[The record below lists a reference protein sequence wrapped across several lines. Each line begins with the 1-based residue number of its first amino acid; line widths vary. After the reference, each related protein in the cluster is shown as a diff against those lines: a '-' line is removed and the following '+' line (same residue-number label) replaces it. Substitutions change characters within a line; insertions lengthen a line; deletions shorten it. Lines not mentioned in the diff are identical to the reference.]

1 MAYLLSVDGGGTK
14 TEFCI
19 SDLMETEKKSY
30 ITGSTN
36 FKSVGIEVARKNL
49 KEGVRWLQE
58 ELGISKDEI
67 AYTVLGIS
75 GCDSEED
82 YEIIHERIVKGEL
95 PRQKYL
101 LCNDGVMGFYA
112 QTDGAGIVLIA
123 GTGSIAIGIDK
134 NGKVYRSGGW
144 GYNFSD
150 AGSGYWI
157 GCEAAR
163 ETLRYCDG
171 CREYAELFEE
181 IRKHFQAE
189 SFEKLPFAITGIQN
203 NSEIAYLAKIVV
215 DKAEAQEPES
225 VRILQEGARLLADLA
240 GSVYKR
246 AGMQGEIKI
255 SIVLSG
261 GVLKSACYE
270 TFLKKELE
278 RKIPK
283 EQTQYFGQKNAP
295 AYGGIKLAKRMLE
308 MGVE

>member
-19 SDLMETEKKSY
+19 SDLAETEKKSFL
-30 ITGSTN
+30 TGSTN
-36 FKSVGIEVARKNL
+36 FKSVGVKEARKNI
-49 KEGVRWLQE
+49 KEGFQWVQE
-58 ELGISKDEI
+58 ELGIRKEDI
-67 AYTVLGIS
+67 AFAVFGIS
-75 GCDSEED
+75 GCDSEKD
-82 YEIIHERIVKGEL
+82 YDIIHEELVKGEL
-95 PRQKYL
+95 PKERYL

-134 NGKVYRSGGW
+134 NGKIYRSGGW

-171 CREYAELFEE
+171 CREYAALFEN

-189 SFEKLPFAITGIQN
+189 NFEKLPFAITGIQN

-215 DKAEAQEPES
+215 DMAEAQEPES
-225 VRILQEGARLLADLA
+225 VQILQEGARLLADLA

-246 AGMQGEIKI
+246 AGMQGETKI

-270 TFLKKELE
+270 AFLKKELE

-308 MGVE
+308 KGV